1 MSGVTFRRALIGA
14 AALLLLAAP
23 VLAQAPD
30 PLPAADPRAFL
41 PADVDAWLR
50 LDLDDG
56 DALDALN
63 VAARSAALLQPARP
77 GLQPLQGLEQALPLQ
92 QLDTE
97 ALPVF
102 ARDFAP
108 WLDDELFLAWRR
120 DADSPEPLLILPTQD
135 LLQALGRFS
144 DILDEQDLLQR
155 DRHQG
160 QRLWLADRSSIAFT
174 PGAVLIGPEALVR
187 AALDAQAGAGP
198 ALLAEGS
205 GMAPRDGDGPARG
218 EILSGWLRGAQTPQ
232 ALAALLSGSEAA
244 EPLLAAF
251 GQALQGIPGDSTLPQ
266 LALGGG
272 AQALTFSLET
282 DRPRLNVLRL
292 SLTLHGDDDG
302 PVAPAQEPFN
312 PAVLEPVPRS
322 AMLVAS
328 GSDARQLAFNLLA
341 ALPFSA
347 FGGELLGAF
356 GVRQTQGA
364 ASGLLTAPD
373 ADTINTLVNG
383 WLLALWDQAN
393 FDLDLDLL
401 RRLDGSFSLA
411 LLPRPNDPLPPLN
424 MPWDLLLVAEVDDGP
439 AAIDALERLV
449 SLTLDAR
456 GLEGDPADASLRRML
471 PGDDFLEP
479 PLQVWLED
487 GLLLLGTGAAP
498 QAMER
503 ALRGDDRL
511 IDRARWQDLAQDR
524 PPQLYVDLAPLYA
537 TFLPAAAGPQLQ
549 QVRQLGLRS
558 DSPAAGRHQL
568 DITLTLPDLIG

>member
-1 MSGVTFRRALIGA
+1 MSGDSFRRALICA
-14 AALLLLAAP
+14 ATLLLLAAP

-30 PLPAADPRAFL
+30 PPTAVDPRAFL

-50 LDLDDG
+50 LDLDDR

-63 VAARSAALLQPARP
+63 IAARSAALLQPARP
-77 GLQPLQGLEQALPLQ
+77 GLQALQGLEQALPLQ

-108 WLDDELFLAWRR
+108 WLDDELFLAWRQ
-120 DADSPEPLLILPTQD
+120 DADSPAPLLILPTQD
-135 LLQALGRFS
+135 LLQALGSFS

-155 DRHQG
+155 DQHQG

-174 PGAVLIGPEALVR
+174 PGAVLIGPETLVR

-205 GMAPRDGDGPARG
+205 GMTPRDGEGTASG

-232 ALAALLSGSEAA
+232 ALAALLSGSEEA
-244 EPLLAAF
+244 EPLLDAF
-251 GQALQGIPGDSTLPQ
+251 AQALEGLGGDPTLPQ
-266 LALGGG
+266 LALGGDVR
-272 AQALTFSLET
+272 ALTFSLET

-292 SLTLHGDDDG
+292 SLTLHGDDD
-302 PVAPAQEPFN
+302 VAAPAPAPFN
-312 PAVLEPVPRS
+312 SAVLEPVPRS

-328 GSDARQLAFNLLA
+328 GSDARQLAYNLLA

-347 FGGELLGAF
+347 FGGELLGPF
-356 GVRQTQGA
+356 GVRQSQGA

-383 WLLALWDQAN
+383 WLMALWDQAN

-424 MPWDLLLVAEVDDGP
+424 MPWDLLLVAEVDDGQ
-439 AAIDALERLV
+439 AVIDALDRLF

-456 GLEGDPADASLRRML
+456 GLAGDAAEGSLRRTL
-471 PGDDFLEP
+471 PGDDLVET

-487 GLLLLGTGAAP
+487 GLLLLGTGSAP
-498 QAMER
+498 EAMER

-511 IDRARWQDLAQDR
+511 IDRARWQTLAQDR
-524 PPQLYVDLAPLYA
+524 PPQLYVDIAPLYA
-537 TFLPAAAGPQLQ
+537 TFLPAASGPQLQ
-549 QVRQLGLRS
+549 QLRQLGLRS
-558 DSPAAGRHQL
+558 DSPATGRHQL
-568 DITLTLPDLIG
+568 DITLTLPDVIS

>member
-1 MSGVTFRRALIGA
+1 MSGVTFRRALICA
-14 AALLLLAAP
+14 SALLLAAP

-30 PLPAADPRAFL
+30 PPTAADPRAFL
-41 PADVDAWLR
+41 PAVVDAWLR

-63 VAARSAALLQPARP
+63 IAARSAALLQPARP
-77 GLQPLQGLEQALPLQ
+77 GLQALQGLEQALPLQ

-108 WLDDELFLAWRR
+108 WLDDELFLAWRQ

-135 LLQALGRFS
+135 LLQALGSFS

-155 DRHQG
+155 DQHQG

-205 GMAPRDGDGPARG
+205 GMAPRDGDGPAPG
-218 EILSGWLRGAQTPQ
+218 EILSGWLRGTQTPQ

-244 EPLLAAF
+244 EPLLGAF
-251 GQALQGIPGDSTLPQ
+251 GQALESLDGDSTLPQ

-272 AQALTFSLET
+272 ARALTFSLET

-292 SLTLHGDDDG
+292 SLTLHSDDDDA
-302 PVAPAQEPFN
+302 APAPEPFN

-328 GSDARQLAFNLLA
+328 GSDARQVAFNLLA

-356 GVRQTQGA
+356 GVRQSQGA
-364 ASGLLTAPD
+364 SSGLLTAPD

-439 AAIDALERLV
+439 AVLDALDRLV

-456 GLEGDPADASLRRML
+456 GLEGDPADGSLRRML
-471 PGDDFLEP
+471 PGDDFVEP

-498 QAMER
+498 RAMER

-511 IDRARWQDLAQDR
+511 IDRARWQDLARDQ
-524 PPQLYVDLAPLYA
+524 PPQLYVDVAPLYA

-549 QVRQLGLRS
+549 QLRQLGLRS
-558 DSPAAGRHQL
+558 DSPAAGHHRL